1 MSPDPDYP
9 VTRLQAIKWLKQ
21 GGRLEKTFHGGVHP
35 VQVMIRVDGK
45 RIICR
50 FWSRGTLWI
59 NIAPKQLLGF
69 IRRNYVRS
77 YLDAVPIG

>member
-1 MSPDPDYP
+1 MNLDPDYP

-21 GGRLEKTFHGGVHP
+21 DGRLEKTFHGGERT
-35 VQVMIRVDGK
+35 VQIMIRVDGK

-50 FWSRGTLWI
+50 FWSAGTLWI
-59 NIAPKQLLGF
+59 DISPKQLLGF

-77 YLDAVPIG
+77 YLDVLPIG